1 VRKAVALAAGG
12 TLAVAAAI
20 AAADIP
26 ARYVGPFPSTLLS
39 TSITGVF
46 AGKTLML
53 KYTFR
58 AGLRFIPTTANYTCI
73 VARQN
78 RTDCTGRFETDDG
91 QRAGPSS
98 VQITWKA
105 GQPVK
110 LHFGKKM

>member
-46 AGKTLML
+46 TGKTLML

-73 VARQN
+73 DARPN
-78 RTDCTGRFETDDG
+78 RTDCTGRFETDEG